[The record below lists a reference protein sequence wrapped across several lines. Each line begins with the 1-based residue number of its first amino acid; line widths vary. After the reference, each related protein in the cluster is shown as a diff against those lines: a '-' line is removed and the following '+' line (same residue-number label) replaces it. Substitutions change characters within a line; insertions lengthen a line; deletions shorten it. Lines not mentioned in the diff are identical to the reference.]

1 MNILTMPMVMEVK
14 AILVPRTINLF
25 ALFLEMP
32 LLLKSVLLGA
42 IVMKGQ
48 QQRDLPLLVR
58 AYFCS

>member
-1 MNILTMPMVMEVK
+1 MVMERK
-14 AILVPRTINLF
+14 AILVPRTINVF

-48 QQRDLPLLVR
+48 QQ
-58 AYFCS
+58 